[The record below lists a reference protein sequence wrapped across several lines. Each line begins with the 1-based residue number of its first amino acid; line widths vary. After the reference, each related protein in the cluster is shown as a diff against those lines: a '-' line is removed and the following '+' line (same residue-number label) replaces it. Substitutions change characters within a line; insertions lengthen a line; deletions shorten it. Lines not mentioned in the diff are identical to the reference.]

1 MKKACILI
9 VALILVAGCGAA
21 APEDGST
28 STSTSAAAGTTT
40 SVVTTTSPATPSTP
54 ATTSTTVGD
63 SPDIVLDAALSGP
76 FAPWHSVA
84 VASPELQ
91 VSGHVTPGSEVVLMV
106 SSPDVEGEIVFERAA
121 TVENDYF
128 YGDVSLVPGPN
139 IVTAIATSPAGTT
152 TAVALAARY
161 EPDAAVEFGFLT
173 AVSAGEIVADYA
185 QWLSGDEANQAA
197 FEDGVISSVEEG
209 VPNDYYIRNVNPQLR
224 TLPLADDVA
233 VWLISPVEVTSVEVA
248 IGEWLGLFN
257 DGAPWDYETDQVPTW
272 DEPYFGYYG
281 AAMLQTPYWFVILD
295 GEVIAIE
302 QQYVP

>member
-1 MKKACILI
+1 MKKACPLI

-21 APEDGST
+21 TSDDL

-40 SVVTTTSPATPSTP
+40 SVVTTTSPTTTSTP
-54 ATTSTTVGD
+54 ATTSTTVVD

-84 VASPELQ
+84 VASADLQ
-91 VSGHVTPGSEVVLMV
+91 MSGFVTPGSEVVLMV
-106 SSPDVEGEIVFERAA
+106 SSPPVEGGIVFEGDA

-128 YGDVSLVPGPN
+128 YGDVSLVPGRN

-152 TAVALAARY
+152 SAVALDARY
-161 EPDAAVEFGFLT
+161 EPDATVEFGFLT

-197 FEDGVISSVEEG
+197 FEDGVIASVEEG
-209 VPNDYYIRNVNPQLR
+209 VPNDYYIRNANPQLR

-233 VWLISPVEVTSVEVA
+233 VWLISPVEGVTSVEVA
-248 IGEWLGLFN
+248 IEEWLGLFN
-257 DGAPWDYETDQVPTW
+257 GGAAWDYETDEIPNW

-281 AAMLQTPYWFVILD
+281 AAMVQTPYWFVILD